1 MENRYFT
8 RKLKTDEDFRNLK
21 RPLFPNDYK
30 QLEASI
36 LEEGCLTPIITWNG
50 YIVDG
55 HNRYE
60 ICTRHGISFITEEM
74 FFECKEE
81 VIAWICADQLRK
93 SQLTEETRKFLI
105 GMQYENEKIANS
117 KKNKLRKL
125 QGKVNDI
132 IQKTDQTNRF
142 TSHRIAEENHI
153 QPGTV
158 EKYAVYTRALEEIG
172 KKEPQLVPKILS
184 GTYKISHNGVIELS
198 RLSEEEIKGVNRRLE
213 RSRAP
218 FAPFS
223 TTRKEI
229 NDTVMNAAERAKA
242 RKAAEQT
249 HSVKDMPK
257 YDPDSEITVLILT
270 IPSWISSMKRVR
282 NASDLALVSME
293 TKRKLVSALL
303 DLKFTVDDF
312 LYNAK
317 EV

>member
-1 MENRYFT
+1 MINKYFT
-8 RKLKTDEDFRNLK
+8 RKLKIDEDFKNLK

-36 LEEGCLTPIITWNG
+36 LEDGCLTPITTWDG

-60 ICTRHGISFITEEM
+60 ICMRHGLSFSTEEM
-74 FFECKEE
+74 FFDCKEE
-81 VIAWICADQLRK
+81 AIAWICADQLRK
-93 SQLTEETRKFLI
+93 SHLTEETRKFLI

-117 KKNKLRKL
+117 KRNKSRKIS
-125 QGKVNDI
+125 GKVSEI
-132 IQKTDQTNRF
+132 LQKADQTNRN
-142 TSHRIAEENHI
+142 TSRRIAEENNI

-184 GTYKISHNGVIELS
+184 GTYKISHNGLIELS

-213 RSRAP
+213 RARAP
-218 FAPFS
+218 YAPFH

-229 NDTVMNAAERAKA
+229 NDTVMNAAERARA
-242 RKAAEQT
+242 RKIADQT
-249 HSVKDMPK
+249 HTVKDMPK
-257 YDPDSEITVLILT
+257 YDPDSEITGLILT

-282 NASDLALVSME
+282 EVTDLALVSDE
-293 TKRKLVSALL
+293 AKRKLVSALI
-303 DLKFTVDDF
+303 DLKFIVDDF
-312 LYNAK
+312 LVHAK